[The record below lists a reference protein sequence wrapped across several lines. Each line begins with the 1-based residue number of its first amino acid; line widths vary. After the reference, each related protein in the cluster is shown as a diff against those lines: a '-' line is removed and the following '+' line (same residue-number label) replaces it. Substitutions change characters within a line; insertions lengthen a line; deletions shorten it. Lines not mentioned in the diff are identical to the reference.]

1 MIYYKYFADMAE
13 LADAL
18 DLGSSPK
25 GCRFNSC
32 YPHQR
37 KNCAFNSFWKQVSK
51 FHLLLVFSLFAT
63 KRKSHQVGSRK
74 MSTFFGKR
82 NKQANGKTFD
92 DRQKLKWSAVCDAVA
107 TLIFFVCILIFSLF
121 VFHSSLI
128 RIIFEI
134 RNKKEERKVME
145 YFCINYSTI

>member
-1 MIYYKYFADMAE
+1 MVYYKYFADMAE
-13 LADAL
+13 LADAP
-18 DLGSSPK
+18 DLGSSSK
-25 GCRFNSC
+25 ECRFNSC

-92 DRQKLKWSAVCDAVA
+92 DWQKLRWSAVCDAVA
-107 TLIFFVCILIFSLF
+107 TLVRIFLF
-121 VFHSSLI
+121 VFLFFHFSFFTLL
-128 RIIFEI
+128 
-134 RNKKEERKVME
+134 
-145 YFCINYSTI
+145 